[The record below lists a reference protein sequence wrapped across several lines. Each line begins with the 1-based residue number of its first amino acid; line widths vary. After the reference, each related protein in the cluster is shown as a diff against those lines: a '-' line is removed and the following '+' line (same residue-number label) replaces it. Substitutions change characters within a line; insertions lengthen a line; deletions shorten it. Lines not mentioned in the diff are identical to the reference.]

1 MLQELEEFF
10 RNIKDLKKQ
19 PEYFVTKHY
28 VKVTLYNRNFI
39 NEDLNKN
46 NVVSKKDI
54 SNENSKNLNQK
65 ELRYKKILNLMIEK
79 NSVSYEE
86 IIKELNILKAT
97 LQRDIND
104 LKKKNIIK
112 NKGNTRKNHWEI

>member
-1 MLQELEEFF
+1 
-10 RNIKDLKKQ
+10 
-19 PEYFVTKHY
+19 
-28 VKVTLYNRNFI
+28 
-39 NEDLNKN
+39 
-46 NVVSKKDI
+46 
-54 SNENSKNLNQK
+54 
-65 ELRYKKILNLMIEK
+65 MIEK